1 MTTPAELYRNAI
13 DLNRYSNSVAKRIIV
28 SYNDLLV
35 DTAQRLAGLD
45 AASAPAKAARL
56 RTTLKQ
62 LKGSLDDWAADS
74 TALSV
79 KELEELAGVQ
89 AGFVEEQLRKA
100 IPPEFR
106 DQVRSVEISPRFAEA
121 VATADPT
128 QQRGIISLSDDLE
141 AAVSG
146 AKNIKKITIADGVT
160 MTLPNGQVLKNS
172 FASMAEKEAAFF
184 GQAVRNGFLT
194 GEPVES
200 IIKRLKGRLMEG
212 DAGSISQL
220 LRAGG
225 ESTTRANNQIRTLVR
240 TSINQVANA
249 ASMKAYEANQDITK
263 KYRYTATLDSRTSP
277 ICRALDGTEHVYG
290 KGPIPPQHFNCRSTT
305 VPIIDYE
312 GLEFDPPPPSKLG
325 RPGADKNIPDG
336 ENYGPWLKRQPK
348 EVQEK
353 VLGSQGQVGY
363 FNALSRKYGPDGA
376 IRRFVRED
384 GSEKT
389 IEDLKR
395 AYGDPSKI
403 KAKPK
408 PKAKPTPAPVAAP
421 KPAASKPATIEK
433 AKQKSEIQ
441 AASKKTANLERQ
453 LEEAKQKTAKAK
465 AAATAAKAEA
475 AETKAKLVAQQKAA
489 KPVSLDKDAERLEQ
503 LNKELKALTPELI
516 KAKPSKEILTKYKKV
531 SLDLK
536 ELKAKVQVNANAKA
550 SAEGRLNYQKI
561 LKEQSKTYKST
572 KAPTKELEAW
582 SGDDFRKMR
591 AEQFKTAREQ
601 GVSLNYYEDFQAF
614 TYDKTPKGLR
624 NKIAKMEGYLEG
636 GPKFEGTVRRGMNM
650 DNNKLEQLV
659 KGIESG
665 NETLAME
672 SWTKNSTLKREFLN
686 GNNNEVI
693 LSMKNKRGVDISGDV
708 MSKFQ
713 GEGEVLQPAGAK
725 YKIKSQRKE
734 EIDEYKTSQGVYRW
748 LIELEQI

>member
-1 MTTPAELYRNAI
+1 MSTPAELYRNAI

-45 AASAPAKAARL
+45 TVSAPAKAARL
-56 RTTLKQ
+56 RATLGQ
-62 LKGSLDDWAADS
+62 LKTSLNKWASNS

-79 KELEELAGVQ
+79 RELEELAGVQ
-89 AGFVEEQLRKA
+89 AGFVEEQLREA
-100 IPPEFR
+100 IPLEFR
-106 DQVRSVEISPRFAEA
+106 NQVRSVEISPRFAEA

-128 QQRGIISLSDDLE
+128 QQGIVSLSDDLD
-141 AAVSG
+141 AAVKG
-146 AKNIKKITIADGVT
+146 AKDVVRVTVADGVT

-172 FASMAEKEAAFF
+172 FANMAQKEAAFF

-194 GEPVES
+194 GESTDS
-200 IIKRLKGRLMEG
+200 IIRRLKGRLVEG
-212 DAGSISQL
+212 DAGPISQI
-220 LRAGG
+220 LRSGG
-225 ESTTRANNQIRTLVR
+225 ESTVRANNQIRTLVR
-240 TSINQVANA
+240 TSVNQVANA
-249 ASMKAYEANQDITK
+249 ASMKTYEANQDITT

-277 ICRALDGTEHVYG
+277 VCRALDGTEHLYG

-305 VPIIDYE
+305 VPIVDYE
-312 GLEFDPPPPSKLG
+312 KLGFDPPPPSKLG
-325 RPGADKNIPDG
+325 RPGGDKNIPDG

-348 EVQEK
+348 AVQEK
-353 VLGSQGQVGY
+353 VLGDKGQVGY

-389 IEDLKR
+389 IGDLKK

-408 PKAKPTPAPVAAP
+408 AKPKPKVASKPKPQPAP
-421 KPAASKPATIEK
+421 KPQTT
-433 AKQKSEIQ
+433 KQLQ
-441 AASKKTANLERQ
+441 AELD
-453 LEEAKQKTAKAK
+453 EAKKNTAKAK
-465 AAATAAKAEA
+465 ATADTATA
-475 AETKAKLVAQQKAA
+475 KAKN
-489 KPVSLDKDAERLEQ
+489 LE
-503 LNKELKALTPELI
+503 KELKETLKPQASAPLAAAEKRLATLQTELKNLTPELV
-516 KAKPSKEILTKYKKV
+516 KAKPSKDALTKYKKV
-531 SLDLK
+531 SAELQ
-536 ELKAKVQVNANAKA
+536 ELKAKVQADVSVKA
-550 SAEGRLNYQKI
+550 SKEGRVKYQKV
-561 LKEQSKTYKST
+561 LKEQARTNKLT
-572 KAPTKELEAW
+572 KAPRKELEAW
-582 SGDDFRKMR
+582 SGTDFRKMR
-591 AEQFKTAREQ
+591 AEQFKMAKEQ
-601 GVSLNYYEDFQAF
+601 GVGLNYYEDFQVSV
-614 TYDKTPKGLR
+614 YEKTPKGLR

-636 GPKFEGTVRRGMNM
+636 GPKYEGVVKRGMNM

-708 MSKFQ
+708 KSTFKD
-713 GEGEVLQPAGAK
+713 EGEVLQPAGAK

-734 EIDEYKTSQGVYRW
+734 EINEYKTSQGVYRW
-748 LIELEQI
+748 FIEIEQL